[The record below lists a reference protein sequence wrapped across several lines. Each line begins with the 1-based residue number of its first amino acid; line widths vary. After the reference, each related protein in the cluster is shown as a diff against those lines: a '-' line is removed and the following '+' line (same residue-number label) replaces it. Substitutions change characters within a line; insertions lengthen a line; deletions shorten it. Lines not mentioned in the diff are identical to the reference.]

1 MNHHLNEAKNMT
13 WLILILFIN
22 LLTDSLL
29 IAYYKSDIV
38 PSCRYMNMGQVN
50 KVLAIQGVKYKIKN
64 AYF

>member
-1 MNHHLNEAKNMT
+1 MNHHLNDAKNMT

-38 PSCRYMNMGQVN
+38 PSSRYMDMSQVN
-50 KVLAIQGVKYKIKN
+50 EVQFLQYKG
-64 AYF
+64 

>member
-1 MNHHLNEAKNMT
+1 MNHHLSDAKNMT

-29 IAYYKSDIV
+29 MAYYKSDIM
-38 PSCRYMNMGQVN
+38 PSCRYMDMGQVN
-50 KVLAIQGVKYKIKN
+50 DVLAIQGIKYKIKN

>member
-1 MNHHLNEAKNMT
+1 MNHHLNDANNMA
-13 WLILILFIN
+13 WLILTLFIN

-29 IAYYKSDIV
+29 ITYYKSDIV
-38 PSCRYMNMGQVN
+38 PSCRYMDMGQVN